1 MWRLTQDG
9 DTTHITP
16 YACVSNHRVIGFISG
31 LVQFFI
37 HASGRIYEE
46 IENIVSILIAFPLEW
61 SDKVRTALCN
71 INKHKI
77 YKMATN
83 NLPMRNV

>member
-46 IENIVSILIAFPLEW
+46 KENIDSILIALPLEW
-61 SDKVRTALCN
+61 SDKVSTALCN
-71 INKHKI
+71 INKHKM
-77 YKMATN
+77 YTMATN
-83 NLPMRNV
+83 SLQRRHL